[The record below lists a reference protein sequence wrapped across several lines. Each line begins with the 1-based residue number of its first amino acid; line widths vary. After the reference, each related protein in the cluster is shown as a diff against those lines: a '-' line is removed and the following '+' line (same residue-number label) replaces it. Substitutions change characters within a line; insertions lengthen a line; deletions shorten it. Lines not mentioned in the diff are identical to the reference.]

1 MKYMNM
7 HFGQSQIFKR
17 ARFMAADPNVE
28 GGEGG
33 SGGGGASDSD
43 PKTPS
48 VEELMTELAQERAK
62 GLRQKAALDDALKE
76 KGELTKQLRA
86 KMSAEEQE
94 AEAKKEADEAK
105 DARLQELEIKLRNM
119 DYSKRFMGLGMDE
132 KVAEEIS
139 GIIGEIP
146 DTDKF
151 FTTLGKFIEGIRT
164 KAAEDTIEKIKKENP
179 GINAGTG
186 SVDKNAQAIEMA
198 RELAKKKTGQDT
210 SIVDKYTRR

>member
-17 ARFMAADPNVE
+17 ARFMAVDPNVE

-132 KVAEEIS
+132 NVAEEIS

-186 SVDKNAQAIEMA
+186 SADKNAQAIEMA

-210 SIVDKYTRR
+210 SIVDKYIRR

>member
-132 KVAEEIS
+132 NVAEEIS

-151 FTTLGKFIEGIRT
+151 FTTLGKFIDGIRT

-210 SIVDKYTRR
+210 SIVDKYIRR

>member
-210 SIVDKYTRR
+210 SILEKYTRR

>member
-17 ARFMAADPNVE
+17 ARFMAAEPGVE

-33 SGGGGASDSD
+33 NGGGDGVEDT
-43 PKTPS
+43 KTPT
-48 VEELMTELAQERAK
+48 VEELMVQIAQKDAEYEKLKLAND
-62 GLRQKAALDDALKE
+62 KASREAANYK
-76 KGELTKQLRA
+76 KQLQS
-86 KMSAEEQE
+86 KMTAEEQA
-94 AEAKKEADEAK
+94 AEAKKAAEEEK
-105 DARLQELEIKLRNM
+105 DARLQELETKLRTM

-151 FTTLGKFIEGIRT
+151 FTTLGKFIDGLKT

-186 SVDKNAQAIEMA
+186 SADKNAQAIEMA

-210 SIVDKYTRR
+210 SIVDKYIRR

>member
-210 SIVDKYTRR
+210 SILEKYMRR